1 MTETLPTPAIM
12 RPFLRFAKMEAAG
25 GILLLTCTLV
35 ALVWANSPWSASYE
49 HFGHAHAFVG
59 FEDRRLAESLHFW
72 INDGL
77 MAFFFFLVGLEIKRE
92 VLIGELASFRQAA
105 LPMSAAVGGVIVPA
119 LIYWAINRGLP
130 SAAGWGVPM
139 ATDIAFALGI
149 MALLGSRVPASL
161 KLFLAALAIVDD
173 IIAVLVIALFY
184 TSTISWTH
192 LATAGLCLIIALMAN
207 KLGITSTIIYALIG
221 VALWLAMLHSGV
233 HATLAGVLLAFTIPA
248 RTQLNPIAFY
258 SNSHEILDRF
268 KAADD
273 PSTEFF
279 SSGQQVAFHE
289 LEEQC
294 NAAQPPLQRIE
305 HGLQPWVAL
314 LIMPLFALVNAGV
327 DIRGFSLGSL
337 VHPITLGIVL
347 GLVIGKPLGIT
358 LISWL
363 FVVTKVA
370 VKPASLSWLQ
380 IHGAA
385 WLGGIGFTMSL
396 FIAALAFDEEN
407 LLAIAKVAI
416 ILGSVIAGVIGSFIL
431 VKTASKKKE
440 VVVA

>member
-1 MTETLPTPAIM
+1 MPETLPTPAIM
-12 RPFLRFAKMEAAG
+12 RPFLRFAKLEAAG
-25 GILLLTCTLV
+25 GILLLTCTVV
-35 ALVWANSPWSASYE
+35 ALVWANSPWSAYYD
-49 HFGHAHAFVG
+49 HFEHAHAFVG
-59 FEDRRLAESLHFW
+59 FEDRVLAESLHFW

-77 MAFFFFLVGLEIKRE
+77 MALFFFLVGLEIKRE

-105 LPMSAAVGGVIVPA
+105 LPMSAAVGGVIAPA
-119 LIYWAINRGLP
+119 LIYWAINRDLP

-149 MALLGSRVPASL
+149 MALLGSRVPVAL

-173 IIAVLVIALFY
+173 IIAVLVIAIFY
-184 TSTISWTH
+184 TSTISWYH
-192 LATAGLCLIIALMAN
+192 LGAAGLCLILALMAN

-221 VALWLAMLHSGV
+221 VGLWLAMLHSGV
-233 HATLAGVLLAFTIPA
+233 HATLAGVLLAFAIPA
-248 RTQLNPIAFY
+248 RTRLNPTSFY
-258 SNSHEILDRF
+258 KNSSEILDRF
-268 KAADD
+268 QGADD
-273 PSTEFF
+273 PDSEFF

-305 HGLQPWVAL
+305 HSLQPWVAL

-327 DIRGFSLGSL
+327 DISGFGLGAL
-337 VHPITLGIVL
+337 VHPVTLGIVL
-347 GLVIGKPLGIT
+347 GLVIGKSLGIT
-358 LISWL
+358 LLSWL
-363 FVVTKVA
+363 FVVTKIA
-370 VKPASLSWLQ
+370 VKPASLSWVQ

-396 FIAALAFDEEN
+396 FISALAFNDEK

-416 ILGSVIAGVIGSFIL
+416 ILGSVIAGGVGSLIL
-431 VKTASKKKE
+431 VRTASKRKK
-440 VVVA
+440 VAVA

>member
-1 MTETLPTPAIM
+1 MTEPLPSPAIM

-35 ALVWANSPWSASYE
+35 ALVWANSPWAVFYAR
-49 HFGHAHAFVG
+49 FGHAHAFVG
-59 FEDRRLAESLHFW
+59 FEDRVLAESLHFW

-92 VLIGELASFRQAA
+92 ILIGELASIRQAA
-105 LPMSAAVGGVIVPA
+105 LPMSAAVGGVIAPA
-119 LIYWAINRGLP
+119 LIYWALNGGLP
-130 SAAGWGVPM
+130 SASGWGVPM

-149 MALLGSRVPASL
+149 MALLGSRVPPSL

-184 TSTISWTH
+184 TSTISWFH
-192 LATAGLCLIIALMAN
+192 LGAAGLCLVLALFAN

-221 VALWLAMLHSGV
+221 IGLWLAMLHSGV
-233 HATLAGVLLAFTIPA
+233 HATLAGILLAFTIPA

-258 SNSHEILDRF
+258 ENSSEILGRF

-273 PSTEFF
+273 PRTEFF
-279 SSGQQVAFHE
+279 SSGQQLAFLE

-294 NAAQPPLQRIE
+294 NVAQPPLQRIE

-327 DIRGFSLGSL
+327 DIRGFSLASL
-337 VHPITLGIVL
+337 VDPVTMGIVL

-358 LISWL
+358 LASWL
-363 FVVTKVA
+363 FVVMKIA
-370 VKPASLSWLQ
+370 VKPPSLSWVQ

-396 FIAALAFDEEN
+396 FIAALAFDEEK
-407 LLAIAKVAI
+407 LVDIAKVAI
-416 ILGSVIAGVIGSFIL
+416 ILGSLIAGGIGSYIL
-431 VKTASKKKE
+431 IKTAPKRKE
-440 VVVA
+440 APVA

>member
-1 MTETLPTPAIM
+1 
-12 RPFLRFAKMEAAG
+12 
-25 GILLLTCTLV
+25 
-35 ALVWANSPWSASYE
+35 
-49 HFGHAHAFVG
+49 
-59 FEDRRLAESLHFW
+59 
-72 INDGL
+72 
-77 MAFFFFLVGLEIKRE
+77 VGLEIKRE
-92 VLIGELASFRQAA
+92 ILIGELASMRQAA
-105 LPMSAAVGGVIVPA
+105 LPMSAAVGGVLAPA
-119 LIYWAINRGLP
+119 LIYWALNRGLP
-130 SAAGWGVPM
+130 SASGWGVPM

-149 MALLGSRVPASL
+149 MALLGSRVPPSL

-184 TSTISWTH
+184 TSTISWYH
-192 LATAGLCLIIALMAN
+192 LGAAGLCLLLALMAN
-207 KLGITSTIIYALIG
+207 KLGITSTIIYTLIG
-221 VALWLAMLHSGV
+221 VGLWLAMLQSGV

-258 SNSHEILDRF
+258 KNSSEILGRF

-273 PSTEFF
+273 PSTQFF

-294 NAAQPPLQRIE
+294 NVAQPPLQRIE

-327 DIRGFSLGSL
+327 DIRGFSLGAL
-337 VHPITLGIVL
+337 VHPVTMGIVL

-358 LISWL
+358 LMSWL
-363 FVVTKVA
+363 FVVTRVA
-370 VKPASLSWLQ
+370 VKPASLSWVQ

-396 FIAALAFDEEN
+396 FITALAFDEEN
-407 LLAIAKVAI
+407 LVDIAKVAI
-416 ILGSVIAGVIGSFIL
+416 ILGSVIAGGIGSFIL
-431 VKTASKKKE
+431 VKAASKRRE
-440 VVVA
+440 VEVG

>member
-1 MTETLPTPAIM
+1 MNESLPTPAIM

-25 GILLLTCTLV
+25 GILLLTCTVL
-35 ALVWANSPWSASYE
+35 ALVWANSPWAAYYE
-49 HFGHAHAFVG
+49 QFGHAHAFVG
-59 FEDRRLAESLHFW
+59 FEDRVLAESLHFW

-105 LPMSAAVGGVIVPA
+105 LPMSAAVGGVIAPA

-149 MALLGSRVPASL
+149 MALLGSRVPTSL

-173 IIAVLVIALFY
+173 IIAVLVIAIFY
-184 TSTISWTH
+184 TNTISWYH
-192 LATAGLCLIIALMAN
+192 LGAAVLCMVLALVAN
-207 KLGITSTIIYALIG
+207 KMGITSTIIYALIG
-221 VALWLAMLHSGV
+221 LGLWLAMLHSGV
-233 HATLAGVLLAFTIPA
+233 HATLAGVLLAFAIPA

-258 SNSHEILDRF
+258 KNSTGILDRF
-268 KAADD
+268 QAADD
-273 PSTEFF
+273 PGSEVF

-305 HGLQPWVAL
+305 HSLQPWVSL

-327 DIRGFSLGSL
+327 DIRGFSLGAL
-337 VHPITLGIVL
+337 VHPITLGIAL
-347 GLVIGKPLGIT
+347 GLFIGKPLGIT
-358 LISWL
+358 LMSWL
-363 FVVTKVA
+363 FVVTKIA
-370 VKPASLSWLQ
+370 VKPASLSWVQ

-396 FIAALAFDEEN
+396 FISALAFDEEN

-416 ILGSVIAGVIGSFIL
+416 ILGSVIAGSVGSFIL
-431 VKTASKKKE
+431 IKSSSQRKE
-440 VVVA
+440 AAVV

>member
-1 MTETLPTPAIM
+1 M

-35 ALVWANSPWSASYE
+35 ALVWANSPWSALYE
-49 HFGHAHAFVG
+49 HFGHAHALVG
-59 FEDRRLAESLHFW
+59 FEDRVLAESLHFW

-105 LPMSAAVGGVIVPA
+105 LPLSAAVGGVIPPA

-149 MALLGSRVPASL
+149 MALLGSRVPPSL

-173 IIAVLVIALFY
+173 IIAVLAIALFY
-184 TSTISWTH
+184 TSTISWYH
-192 LATAGLCLIIALMAN
+192 LGAAALCLMLALIAN
-207 KLGITSTIIYALIG
+207 RVGITSTMIYALMG
-221 VALWLAMLHSGV
+221 LGLWLAMLHSGV

-248 RTQLNPIAFY
+248 RTQINPISFHK
-258 SNSHEILDRF
+258 NSSEILDRF
-268 KAADD
+268 KAAND
-273 PSTEFF
+273 PSIEFF

-327 DIRGFSLGSL
+327 DIRGFALGSL
-337 VHPITLGIVL
+337 VHPVTLGIVL

-358 LISWL
+358 ALSWL
-363 FVVTKVA
+363 FVVTKIA
-370 VKPASLSWLQ
+370 LKPTSLSWVQ

-385 WLGGIGFTMSL
+385 WLAGIGFTMSL
-396 FIAALAFDEEN
+396 FISALAFKEEN
-407 LLAIAKVAI
+407 QLAIAKVAI
-416 ILGSVIAGVIGSFIL
+416 ILGSAMAGAVGCAIL
-431 VKTASKKKE
+431 IRAARRRKE
-440 VVVA
+440 VRVAH

>member
-12 RPFLRFAKMEAAG
+12 RPFLRFAKLEAAG

-337 VHPITLGIVL
+337 AHPITLGIVL

>member
-1 MTETLPTPAIM
+1 MTESLPTPAIM

-35 ALVWANSPWSASYE
+35 ALVWANSPWAALYE

-59 FEDRRLAESLHFW
+59 FEDRVLAESLHFW

-105 LPMSAAVGGVIVPA
+105 LPMSAAVGGVIAPA
-119 LIYWAINRGLP
+119 LIYWGINRDLP

-149 MALLGSRVPASL
+149 MALLGSRVPTSL
-161 KLFLAALAIVDD
+161 KLFVAALAIVDD
-173 IIAVLVIALFY
+173 IIAVLVIAVFY
-184 TSTISWTH
+184 TSTISWYH
-192 LATAGLCLIIALMAN
+192 LAAAGLCLVLALLAN

-221 VALWLAMLHSGV
+221 VGLWLAMLQSGV

-248 RTQLNPIAFY
+248 RTQLNPAAFY
-258 SNSHEILDRF
+258 ANSHEILDRF
-268 KAADD
+268 QAADEPD
-273 PSTEFF
+273 SEFF

-305 HGLQPWVAL
+305 HSLQPWVAL

-327 DIRGFSLGSL
+327 DIRSFSLGEL

-358 LISWL
+358 VMSWL
-363 FVVTKVA
+363 FVVMRIA
-370 VKPASLSWLQ
+370 VKPANLSWLQ

-396 FIAALAFDEEN
+396 FIAALAFGDEN
-407 LLAIAKVAI
+407 HLDIAKVAI
-416 ILGSVIAGVIGSFIL
+416 ILGSVIAGGIGSFIL
-431 VKTASKKKE
+431 IKTASKRKE
-440 VVVA
+440 AAVA